1 MKDVM
6 GVIYTT
12 KDDIALREL
21 TASRAVAALPVVG
34 RYRIIDFVLSSMV
47 NSGIKNVGV
56 IMQKNYHSLM
66 DHLGAGKEWDL
77 HTKNDGLFILP
88 PFQTRENVGT
98 YEGTIDSLRSNISYL
113 RRSSQE
119 YVILTSTYSVFNTT
133 FDDMVK
139 THIESGADVTMM
151 YTRRPL
157 SDRLA
162 SSTIGQHNF
171 IKLDEAGNVLDIEIG
186 PNTPTYENFSM
197 NVFLIRRKLLL
208 HMIDQAVSRGVHSI
222 HRDLQMNYVGQ
233 NILKIRGYEY
243 KGYHKRVESI
253 PSFYNFNMEMLDD
266 QTRNEVFG
274 SHPIYTKVRDEVP
287 AKYALGAKAVN
298 SLVADGCLIEGTVE
312 NSVLFR
318 GVHVRR
324 GAVVRNSI
332 IMQECDIQENVEVE
346 NVIFDKAVTI
356 RAGKLIGQRQYPIV
370 IGKNMTL

>member
-88 PFQTRENVGT
+88 PFHTRENVGT

-186 PNTPTYENFSM
+186 PDTPTYENFSM

>member
-12 KDDIALREL
+12 KDDIAFREL

-186 PNTPTYENFSM
+186 PDTPTYENFSM

>member
-21 TASRAVAALPVVG
+21 TASRAVAALPVIG
-34 RYRIIDFVLSSMV
+34 RYRVIDFVLSSLV

-113 RRSSQE
+113 RRSKQQ
-119 YVILTSTYSVFNTT
+119 YVIVTGTYSVYNTV
-133 FDDMVK
+133 FDDFVK
-139 THIESGADVTMM
+139 AHVQSKADVSLM
-151 YTRRPL
+151 YTRQPL
-157 SDRLA
+157 DDRYPA
-162 SSTIGQHNF
+162 TAVTQHNYLK
-171 IKLDEAGNVLDIEIG
+171 IDAEGNVIDIELAATE
-186 PNTPTYENFSM
+186 PSTDLFSM
-197 NVFLIRRKLLL
+197 GVILMRRTTLLQFVE
-208 HMIDQAVSRGVHSI
+208 QAVARGAHDVHRELLFHYI
-222 HRDLQMNYVGQ
+222 QQGIFKVHAF
-233 NILKIRGYEY
+233 EY
-243 KGYHKRVESI
+243 TGYHKRIESI
-253 PSFYNFNMEMLDD
+253 LSYYRLNMDMLDLE
-266 QTRNEVFG
+266 RRRSFFG

-287 AKYALGAKAVN
+287 AKYGMDAHTVN
-298 SLVADGCLIEGTVE
+298 SLVADGCIVEGTVE

-318 GVHVRR
+318 GVRVRP
-324 GAVVRNSI
+324 GAVVRNSV
-332 IMQECDIQENVEVE
+332 IMQECDIQDKVEVE
-346 NVIFDKAVTI
+346 NVIFDKTVTI
-356 RAGKLIGQRQYPIV
+356 RSGKLIGQANYPIV

>member
-171 IKLDEAGNVLDIEIG
+171 IL
-186 PNTPTYENFSM
+186 S
-197 NVFLIRRKLLL
+197 LI
-208 HMIDQAVSRGVHSI
+208 HI
-222 HRDLQMNYVGQ
+222 
-233 NILKIRGYEY
+233 
-243 KGYHKRVESI
+243 
-253 PSFYNFNMEMLDD
+253 
-266 QTRNEVFG
+266 
-274 SHPIYTKVRDEVP
+274 
-287 AKYALGAKAVN
+287 
-298 SLVADGCLIEGTVE
+298 
-312 NSVLFR
+312 
-318 GVHVRR
+318 
-324 GAVVRNSI
+324 
-332 IMQECDIQENVEVE
+332 
-346 NVIFDKAVTI
+346 
-356 RAGKLIGQRQYPIV
+356 
-370 IGKNMTL
+370 

>member
-21 TASRAVAALPVVG
+21 TASRAVAALPVIG

-47 NSGIKNVGV
+47 NTGIKNVGV

-113 RRSSQE
+113 RRSTQE

-133 FDDMVK
+133 FDAMVEA
-139 THIESGADVTMM
+139 HIHSGADITMM
-151 YTRRPL
+151 YTKRPL
-157 SDRLA
+157 GDRLA

-171 IKLDEAGNVLDIEIG
+171 IKLDADENVLDIEIG
-186 PNTPTYENFSM
+186 PNPPTYENFSM

-208 HMIDQAVSRGVHSI
+208 HLIDQAVARGFHSI
-222 HRDLQMNYVGQ
+222 HRDLQMSYIGQ
-233 NILKIRGYEY
+233 HILKVKGFEY

-253 PSFYNFNMEMLDD
+253 PSFYSFNMDMLDEK
-266 QTRNEVFG
+266 TRTDFFG
-274 SHPIYTKVRDEVP
+274 AHPVYTKVRDEVP
-287 AKYALGAKAVN
+287 AKYALGARAVN
-298 SLVADGCLIEGTVE
+298 SLVADGCIIEGTVE

-318 GVHVRR
+318 GVRIRR

-332 IMQECDIQENVEVE
+332 IMQECDVQENVEVE

-356 RAGKLIGQRQYPIV
+356 RAGKLIGQSQYPIV
-370 IGKNMTL
+370 IGKNVTL